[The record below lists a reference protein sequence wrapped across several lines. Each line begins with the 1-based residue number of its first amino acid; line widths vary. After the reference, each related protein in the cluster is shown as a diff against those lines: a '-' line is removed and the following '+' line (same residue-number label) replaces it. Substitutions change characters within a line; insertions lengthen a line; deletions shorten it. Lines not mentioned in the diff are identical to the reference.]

1 MDKNLENS
9 IVIVADAQGALHLFL
24 EGSYALGLI
33 NLGKDSAAVSIHQSR
48 RPAPLIV
55 HTLVGQGSDKTTSL
69 QPSVVKLPLLDEST
83 VYNVANVSSA
93 VFALLKYSIRVL
105 NDMVKAWFGT
115 ESLEGGRDV
124 GRKWIKVLE
133 EKEMLLDGDGHNS
146 FPFAQHHAHTPLQ
159 QRKPIP
165 YLNSPISCSRA
176 RRAPRCETS
185 WVEMGS
191 LVRGLASRRCVVD
204 HSTHLLPTGHGAMGS
219 HRTRRLDHRPR
230 VSRTADST
238 CLRTLGHS
246 SGGSARMVCLVGQ
259 FLFRGFV
266 P

>member
-133 EKEMLLDGDGHNS
+133 EKEMLLDGDGH
-146 FPFAQHHAHTPLQ
+146 
-159 QRKPIP
+159 
-165 YLNSPISCSRA
+165 SCSPLPNTTLIHLYSNENRSHI
-176 RRAPRCETS
+176 RTHQ
-185 WVEMGS
+185 S
-191 LVRGLASRRCVVD
+191 LVHGQDEPRDAR
-204 HSTHLLPTGHGAMGS
+204 LPGWKREA
-219 HRTRRLDHRPR
+219 
-230 VSRTADST
+230 
-238 CLRTLGHS
+238 
-246 SGGSARMVCLVGQ
+246 Q
-259 FLFRGFV
+259 
-266 P
+266 